1 MIKIRKNDERGH
13 ANHGWL
19 DSYHSFSFASYF
31 DPEHMNFRDLRV
43 INEDRIA
50 PSGGFPTH
58 PHRDMEIITY
68 IVDGQ
73 LEHRDDTGGGSVL
86 GVGEVQR
93 MSAGRGIAHSEF
105 NPSADQPVHMLQIWI
120 ETEKTGIDPGY
131 EQKSYREFEND
142 NGLTLIAARNG
153 NDEPVHINQDV
164 NIYSGKLGAGTSRDL
179 SIAQGRHAWVQV
191 IVGSVAVNGQEA
203 GPGDGLAIS
212 NETSLEFHAA
222 SDCQFL
228 LFDLK

>member
-1 MIKIRKNDERGH
+1 MIKIRKSDERGH

-120 ETEKTGIDPGY
+120 ETEKTGIDTGPMSGFNSERVDQLFFSGTEIKSNFIMNIGY
-131 EQKSYREFEND
+131 GDESKLYPRGPRLEF
-142 NGLTLIAARNG
+142 GQAARI
-153 NDEPVHINQDV
+153 E
-164 NIYSGKLGAGTSRDL
+164 
-179 SIAQGRHAWVQV
+179 
-191 IVGSVAVNGQEA
+191 
-203 GPGDGLAIS
+203 
-212 NETSLEFHAA
+212 
-222 SDCQFL
+222 
-228 LFDLK
+228 